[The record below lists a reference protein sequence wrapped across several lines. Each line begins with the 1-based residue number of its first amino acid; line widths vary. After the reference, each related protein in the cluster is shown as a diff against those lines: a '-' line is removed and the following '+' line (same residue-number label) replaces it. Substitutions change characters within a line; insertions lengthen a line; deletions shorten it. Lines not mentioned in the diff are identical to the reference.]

1 MDIAFKLNPEVLIGA
16 DTISMAGTIANRYG
30 SHIMVAADHK
40 LNAQI
45 VNRLKDILKDSG
57 LDAIV
62 FDGIEDDS
70 SVDMADNIV
79 ELARAAHCDA
89 IIGFGGWKTQTI
101 ARMAAI
107 MAPIRI
113 TSFELLDG
121 RDCQGKFF
129 PFISIPTEGT
139 DSFTASEFFLAA
151 DPRNKFIKSVS
162 SPQNLYSSIIIDC
175 NLISILSDNNSAAY
189 VFEGFFSAV
198 EAYCSSRANFLSDTL
213 LEKALNFYAKLL
225 KKGAT
230 SGAGASASAETF
242 AQAGILLS
250 MGSAVSSPGVGTAL
264 SSAINARCGIPKPQC
279 SSALFPAIAERLVS
293 ARPEKMARVAS
304 LLGAPKTASAA
315 EGANTAVEAIR
326 NSMTALNVQP
336 SLKDHNI
343 PLDRLTAAV
352 SEARNLDMTANSPWT
367 VSEEEVFK
375 IMKQVL

>member
-129 PFISIPTEGT
+129 PFIAIPTEGT

-151 DPRNKFIKSVS
+151 DPRNKFIKSIV

-189 VFEGFFSAV
+189 IFEGFFSAV

-225 KKGAT
+225 KKGT
-230 SGAGASASAETF
+230 AGASGGANAESF

-250 MGSAVSSPGVGTAL
+250 MGSAVSSPGIGTAL
-264 SSAINARCGIPKPQC
+264 SSAINARCGIQKPLC

-304 LLGAPKTASAA
+304 LLGAAKAASAA